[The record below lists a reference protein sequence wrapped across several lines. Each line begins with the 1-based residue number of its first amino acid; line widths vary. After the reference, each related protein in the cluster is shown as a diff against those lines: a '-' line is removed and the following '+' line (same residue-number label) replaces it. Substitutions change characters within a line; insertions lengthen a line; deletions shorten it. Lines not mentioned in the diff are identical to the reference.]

1 MSGNDDLNNSNH
13 GTDTSNNSNNNS
25 NNNSPTNTT
34 TTTAN
39 QNNNIANPNNIV
51 NFTLNETITD
61 TYTQVINQQG
71 TDISGVDITNT
82 IFTTIDLSNNINI
95 TSNIDVNITA
105 NLTEEV
111 EIYDNT
117 INNPLL
123 DEIKLYAGQIKCENF
138 HGKGTIDDY
147 NQLFITASKIANE
160 TKQMTLDIDTTGFT
174 EFGNA
179 ADDLASLFEGF
190 ILKLQNVNIINDESF
205 LRSILEALKKIVN
218 LSNVFGRFK
227 ETIIATTEIQIP
239 KSAVYT
245 KSIIDS
251 VISEV
256 NCAMGYIG
264 YFIDASSN
272 PNLKAKADLD
282 ADEKNIISKA
292 ITTIENW
299 EVLCEHGV
307 SISMDTNPDIISIKN
322 SNDML
327 KTKSNQ
333 LKSMTS
339 ALRNKMNVYR
349 NL

>member
-1 MSGNDDLNNSNH
+1 MPENE
-13 GTDTSNNSNNNS
+13 NNNS
-25 NNNSPTNTT
+25 NSEDNNNSDENTT
-34 TTTAN
+34 TTSNTTTSN
-39 QNNNIANPNNIV
+39 TTSTTNSNNIV
-51 NFTLNETITD
+51 NFTLNETLTD
-61 TYTQVINQQG
+61 SHTVVINQQG
-71 TDISGVDITNT
+71 TDLSGVDITNT
-82 IFTTIDLSNNINI
+82 VFTTIDLSNNINI

-123 DEIKLYAGQIKCENF
+123 NEIKLYAGQIKCENF

-147 NQLFITASKIANE
+147 NELFITASKIAND

-179 ADDLASLFEGF
+179 ADDLAALFEGF
-190 ILKLQNVNIINDESF
+190 ILKLQNINIINDDSF

-218 LSNVFGRFK
+218 LSNVFGKFK
-227 ETIIATTEIQIP
+227 QTIIATTEIQIP

-282 ADEKNIISKA
+282 ADEKNIITKA

-299 EVLCEHGV
+299 ELLCEHGV
-307 SISMDTNPDIISIKN
+307 SISMDTNTDIISIKN
-322 SNDML
+322 SNDVL

-333 LKSMTS
+333 LKTMTS
-339 ALRNKMNVYR
+339 ALRNKMNIYK